1 MEPIS
6 VGRAAC
12 REVCSVRT
20 VGALWSLGAMMC
32 EEEAAARGGFALLL
46 LPVTREYVA
55 LTSTHKEK
63 KELWRGAMGRKSAA
77 NSLLLGTLVV
87 TLLCTRSLGQVFNLT
102 LSVKEGL
109 PAKTIVGDLG
119 AGLSR
124 PSTGFFISESRDSY
138 VFRDLEIDSDT
149 GIISTAVVLD
159 RESRD
164 KYEFVAATLTG
175 EMIRV
180 KLEVKDVND
189 HSPVFPSEEVD
200 LEISELSPTGT
211 RFQLEGAKDED
222 EGEFGTQG
230 YRITDREMGEF
241 FQLEYRSG
249 SESLD
254 LILTNRLDRET
265 QDFYSFIIEAFD
277 GGVPARKGTLQVRIH
292 VLDEND
298 NPPVFNQTEYHASVS
313 EDAKVM
319 SAVCQV
325 HATDSDLGENGQI
338 TYEINRRQSDPNEVF
353 SINQTSGVVYLN
365 KPLDYETQAFH
376 ELIISATDNGAQP
389 EHSSTFVGVKV
400 LNINDNSPVISVMFL
415 SETGDAVVSE
425 AAAVGDYVARISVSD
440 PDFKEEWVTVSLED
454 DEGKFTLKQ
463 TDDFLYALCVNAE
476 LDRED
481 QDLYELKVR
490 ASDFGRPPL
499 SSERVLLLRVT
510 DTNDCPPLFEKEAFI
525 TSISED
531 APQGSS
537 LIQMRARDA
546 DEGANSDVRYSIL
559 QSNQDSSLVSIHPE
573 SGLVTTATALDRE
586 TQVEVSFLVVAAD
599 GGEPALSSTATVTV
613 LVEDVNDNEPVF
625 QQQLYNVSIP
635 EHSDVGS
642 CFLQVVAT
650 DADSPEFGALLYSL
664 SDGFDMQD
672 KHPLFKI
679 HPQTGE
685 LCVSQDID
693 RDAGQTVHDIL
704 IKAEDPGG
712 LSAQTYV
719 HIEVEDQND
728 NAPVFDPNEY
738 TMSISSHTQPGT
750 EILNVIATDRDSGS
764 FGQVTYEL
772 LPGDMSGLF
781 TLDKQTGMLLLTS
794 TLTHLG
800 AASVKLSIAAHDGEG
815 VASLRPAEVTINVL
829 RSAQAPAVFQ
839 RSRYA
844 FTVPEDAPPGTPVG
858 TVEAMNPADSS
869 ESVSYRISSGD
880 PQGLFSAHPKSG
892 LIINVK
898 PLDHESQPY
907 ALLVLQ
913 SYTDSSPVY
922 STTQVNIT
930 IADVNDNAPVFPKLS
945 DSITVSQNTLPG
957 TVLFIAHA
965 HDYDSGANG
974 RVRYHLKSTRNGTF
988 VVDHNLGTVILNQSL
1003 QVDHQQRYNLE
1014 IVAKDEGEHPRSST
1028 LTLAVNVDR
1037 TAAEDSLAFETL
1049 VYQVEIGEGYRKDSR
1064 VIQVRAHRSRGAHT
1078 SNSGLAYSLEAEAG
1092 FPPAPFRIHPKTG
1105 WLYLAQSLDYE
1116 TESRYRFRV
1125 AAAAGDAS
1133 LGNMTATAT
1142 VIVLVLDINDNAPA
1156 FSSDVYYFTV
1166 SEGPA
1171 PQGLVGTVRA
1181 VDEDSGKN
1189 AQLSYILLTDGKF
1202 FRINT
1207 KTGEIIN
1214 WVALDREQHSQHSLK
1229 VMVTDQGRPRLN
1241 ATATVHIL
1249 VTDINDNIP
1258 QFTHL
1263 PASKELNVQI
1273 WAGLPA
1279 GSLVTNMFAKDLDA
1293 GENGTVTFSL
1303 VTVDLEDEMFAHF
1316 EIDRDSG
1323 DVRTTDLFSQSAEL
1337 YYTLRVTARDGGAA
1351 PLQDTAV
1358 IHLQVHGL
1366 EALYGHSDHQIV
1378 RRFTVKEDTE
1388 PATVIGSASVSFKG
1402 RFHYSISEG
1411 DGSVHFGVDSSSG
1424 DIYVNQPLDYEAAMQ
1439 YFLTVRAED
1448 VALSPGVNKSVLVT
1462 VMVEDVNDHTPWFPD
1477 KLVMF
1482 GLSEDAPVGSL
1493 AFAFH
1498 ARDADGTF
1506 ANSALRYSL
1515 TSDPDLSRSS
1525 SRFPFQINPHTGTL
1539 TVRAPLD
1546 RETNPSFAF
1555 TVTTTDLAKRKDE
1568 RKQTSVTAQVF
1579 LLDVNDNRPVFVSAD
1594 SVQVME
1600 DAEAGSLLH
1609 HFVAIDGD
1617 LGENGV
1623 VSYVIIAG
1631 NKQGFF
1637 TLEEK
1642 TGLLFLS
1649 APLDYETQ
1657 RFHRLTVRAVD
1668 HGLPSLSSTQT
1679 LTVEVGDVNDQAPV
1693 FSQSVYNA
1701 SVAEN
1706 RDPGEPVFRVSAT
1719 DEDSEE
1725 NAVVWYTLLPGPGYQ
1740 LFSINPYTGLITTT
1754 SYLDREQQQHFT
1766 LRVQARDS
1774 GSRPL
1779 SGTATVLCS
1788 VLDDNDNPPE
1798 FMQSSFQISL
1808 PENLPPGVVHTAQA
1822 SDPDH
1827 GENGT
1832 IHYSILGDD
1841 YRGRFTINSHS
1852 GVVSTTQLLDREEKQ
1867 NYTLTIQAR
1876 DYGPAPLSSSTQLQ
1890 LLLLD
1895 QNDNIPSFSR
1905 KSYHASVSESLPAG
1919 VEVLRVSAFDP
1930 DEGSNGDLTYS
1941 LAEDSS
1947 QGAFSVDAVTGVIR
1961 TTRALDRETRAQFTL
1976 RAVATDGCSQGPLSS
1991 AASVTVTVEDVND
2004 NVPVCEQN
2012 PMNAW
2017 VSMRTLPNQI
2027 VTTVMA
2033 TDGDQGDNGTIQF
2046 MLYDEENLFDIN
2058 SESGEIS
2065 LRRRVRAGFSGR
2077 KLQVVVSDR
2086 GRPPLT
2092 STCLVF
2098 IHLKGEHEGL
2108 QFINKVY
2115 NATVKEN
2122 TRAGTWIAKVE
2133 ASDQTNSR
2141 QRITYTIFSGNENH
2155 VFSINRHTGEVR
2167 VQKDNSLDFEASP
2180 QIQLVVLADN
2190 GLQTAHC
2197 RVSITLLD
2205 VNDNAPVFE
2214 HHSYRTAVWEG
2225 QVHNTYI
2232 MQVLASDADSGING
2246 QIEYSIVSGNPN
2258 EAFILDSVRGILATN
2273 VLLDREITPQY
2284 KLVLQAADRGNP
2296 PLTSTATIRVQV
2308 VDVNDNSPAIPPMEP
2323 VVIAENLPAG
2333 YMVTQVTANDVDLSS
2348 TITYSFSDNSSTNVP
2363 FAIDRYTGVVTL
2375 TRALD
2380 YEEQTEYT
2388 LTVWASDS
2396 LHQTTGEVKVQV
2408 LDVNDNAPV
2417 FTKVSYQVELS
2428 ELVSADTLVLSVS
2441 ATDRD
2446 SGLNGKIT
2454 YRLLSSPLQG
2464 FYIEPDNGSV
2474 FTNKPLKAIT
2484 NSNLIH
2490 LLVEA
2495 KDDGD
2500 PVLSTVTSIDVLILD
2515 TNDHAPL
2522 FHQDIYT
2529 LTVPEDTPTDTTLLT
2544 LSAED
2549 QDWSPENTHL
2559 DYAIIRGNE
2568 EKRFCL
2574 EVKML
2579 QVENQMKNV
2588 GKLVLCN
2595 PLDRETTESYALTV
2609 SVSDRGTPPLNSSAV
2624 VMVTVTDCNDN
2635 APVFSNTEYHAQVS
2649 EKSHVGTRLVQ
2660 VSAQDPDLGTNG
2672 LLRYDIISGNSKGH
2686 LKLDPHSGLLVVND
2700 SLDHEEDSKYTL
2712 TIRVSDG
2719 GESSEERKVAFTVV
2733 FITVL
2738 DENDNTPY
2746 FMFSTF
2752 NCSVLENLP
2761 AFTHTCS
2768 IHAVDNDSGPYGQL
2782 TYSIVSSCFMDYGS
2796 GSPEKREAFA
2806 IDPLTGDIHTRQT
2819 FDYERE
2825 NEYCFI
2831 VEARDKGDK
2840 AATVRVQVSIKGV
2853 DEFSPAFTQ
2862 KQYHFLLPEN
2872 AKPGETVGY
2881 VMAMDH
2887 DGGVDGTVEY
2897 SLVKSSPFFSIN
2909 KTIGAIFVSGPVF
2922 RRRGS
2927 YGSDDMVEL
2936 VVSAGSPRLASRT
2949 TACLVFVNI
2958 SSSAEALTGVPL
2970 DAHMLSLS
2978 VSLIMFLL
2986 VLLLFVGLVLRY
2998 KIKEAAIK
3006 KAASIAANLNHGAGS
3021 FRRSNSQSAISLH
3034 EIKRPSI
3041 LVTKRDLSNTYNQS
3055 DSSGRGSAEGET
3067 AEDQEIKWIN
3077 QNPCRKRD
3085 DSAPGNQAAE
3095 IPDSALPGDNISCH
3109 SIDVGPEHILSVNK
3123 RFVSGM
3129 ASTESLHHF
3138 KEEGGG
3144 EGLLPAILRVR
3155 DLEECMRTSGYAPLS
3170 EAEASAD
3177 SLSSLVCLEEQLQ
3190 GSYNWDYVLDWEP
3203 RFQTLASVFTDI
3215 GMLPDEELQGGRED
3229 LAAEASCLMYPPP
3242 LITGVAQPGIRTVPP
3257 RKPGRMPSLRRKRS
3271 FPKYAYSPLARNT
3284 GLTPSAM
3291 TPNFS
3296 PSLSS
3301 LTIRTP
3307 SASPVVSET
3316 GVGGI
3321 RFDSGPLT
3329 ASLLESEIQ
3338 V

>member
-1 MEPIS
+1 M
-6 VGRAAC
+6 
-12 REVCSVRT
+12 
-20 VGALWSLGAMMC
+20 W
-32 EEEAAARGGFALLL
+32 
-46 LPVTREYVA
+46 
-55 LTSTHKEK
+55 K
-63 KELWRGAMGRKSAA
+63 GAMGRNNGAT
-77 NSLLLGTLVV
+77 SLLRTLVLS
-87 TLLCTRSLGQVFNLT
+87 LLCAQSFGQVFNLT

-119 AGLSR
+119 AVLSR

-138 VFRDLEIDSDT
+138 VFRDLEIDADT
-149 GIISTAVVLD
+149 GIISTAVILD
-159 RESRD
+159 RESRE

-175 EMIRV
+175 EMIKV
-180 KLEVKDVND
+180 KLEVTDVND

-200 LEISELSPTGT
+200 LEISELSPPGSQ
-211 RFQLEGAKDED
+211 FQLEVAEDED

-230 YRITDREMGEF
+230 YRITESKMGELF
-241 FQLEYRSG
+241 RLEYRSG
-249 SESLD
+249 SENHPSLD
-254 LILTNRLDRET
+254 LILTSKLDRET
-265 QDFYSFIIEAFD
+265 QDLYSLAIEAFD
-277 GGVPARKGTLQVRIH
+277 GGIPARTGTLQVNVR
-292 VLDEND
+292 VVDEND
-298 NPPVFNQTEYHASVS
+298 NPPVFDQTEYHASLS
-313 EDAKVM
+313 EDAPLM
-319 SAVCQV
+319 SSVCQV
-325 HATDSDLGENGQI
+325 HATDLDLGDNGRV

-353 SINQTSGVVYLN
+353 SIDESSGVVYLN

-376 ELIISATDNGAQP
+376 ELIISARDDGAQP

-400 LNINDNSPVISVMFL
+400 LNINDNSPTISVMFL

-425 AAAVGDYVARISVSD
+425 AAAIGDYVARISVSD
-440 PDFKEEWVTVSLED
+440 HDFKEERVAVTLEED
-454 DEGKFTLKQ
+454 DGKFTLKQ

-476 LDRED
+476 LDREES
-481 QDLYELKVR
+481 DLYELKVQ
-490 ASDFGRPPL
+490 ALDSGSPPL
-499 SSERVLLLRVT
+499 SSEMVLLLRVA
-510 DTNDCPPLFEKEAFI
+510 DTNDCYPVFEKDVYI
-525 TSISED
+525 ISISED

-537 LIQMRARDA
+537 LIQVRARDA
-546 DEGANSDVRYSIL
+546 DDGVNSDVTYSIL
-559 QSNQDSSLVSIHPE
+559 ESNQESLFSIDPE
-573 SGLVTTATALDRE
+573 SGLVTTAAALDRE
-586 TQVEVSFLVVAAD
+586 TQMEVWFLVVAAD

-625 QQQLYNVSIP
+625 QKQLYNVSIP

-650 DADSPEFGALLYSL
+650 DADSADFGTLLYSL

-672 KHPLFKI
+672 KHPLFRI

-693 RDAGQTVHDIL
+693 RDSGQTVHDIL

-719 HIEVEDQND
+719 HIEVEDRND
-728 NAPVFDPNEY
+728 NAPVFNPDEY

-750 EILNVIATDRDSGS
+750 EILNVIATDRDSGR
-764 FGQVTYEL
+764 FGQVTYDV
-772 LPGDMSGLF
+772 LPGDLSSLF

-800 AASVKLSIAAHDGEG
+800 AASVKLSITAQDGEG
-815 VASLRPAEVTINVL
+815 LTSVRPAEITINVL

-839 RSRYA
+839 RSRYSFA
-844 FTVPEDAPPGTPVG
+844 VPEDAPPWTAVG
-858 TVEAMNPADSS
+858 TVEAMNPADS

-880 PQGLFSAHPKSG
+880 PQGLFSIHPKSG
-892 LIINVK
+892 LISNVK

-930 IADVNDNAPVFPKLS
+930 IADINDNAPVFPKLS

-965 HDYDSGANG
+965 HDYDSGANS
-974 RVRYHLKSTRNGTF
+974 RVQYHLKNPRNGTF
-988 VVDHNLGTVILNQSL
+988 VVDHNLGTVTLNQSL
-1003 QVDHQQRYNLE
+1003 QAGHQQRYSLE
-1014 IVAKDEGEHPRSST
+1014 IIAKDEGEPSLSST

-1037 TAAEDSLAFETL
+1037 TAVEDSLAFETL

-1064 VIQVRAHRSRGAHT
+1064 VIQVRAHRSRGAHM
-1078 SNSGLAYSLEAEAG
+1078 SNSGLAYSLEADAG
-1092 FPPAPFRIHPKTG
+1092 FPPAPFRVHPKTG
-1105 WLYLAQSLDYE
+1105 WLYLSHNLDYE
-1116 TESRYRFRV
+1116 TESMFRFRV
-1125 AAAAGDAS
+1125 LATAREAS
-1133 LGNMTATAT
+1133 LANMTATAT
-1142 VIVLVLDINDNAPA
+1142 VIVLVLDINDNPPV
-1156 FSSDVYYFTV
+1156 FSSEVYYFTV
-1166 SEGPA
+1166 SEGSS
-1171 PQGLVGTVRA
+1171 PQGLVGTVKA
-1181 VDEDSGKN
+1181 VDKDSGKN

-1229 VMVTDQGRPRLN
+1229 VMVTDQGHPRLN
-1241 ATATVHIL
+1241 ATATAHIL
-1249 VTDINDNIP
+1249 VTDINDNTP

-1279 GSLVTNMFAKDLDA
+1279 GSMVTNMFAKDLDA

-1303 VTVDLEDEMFAHF
+1303 VTGDEGFGHF
-1316 EIDRDSG
+1316 EIDSESG
-1323 DVRTTDLFSQSAEL
+1323 DVRTMELFTQNTEP
-1337 YYTLRVTARDGGAA
+1337 YYTLKVTAKDSGAT
-1351 PLQDTAV
+1351 PLEDTAV
-1358 IHLQVHGL
+1358 IHVQVHGL
-1366 EALYGHSDHQIV
+1366 EALYGHSDHQTM
-1378 RRFTVKEDTE
+1378 RRFMVREDTE
-1388 PATVIGSASVSFKG
+1388 PATVIGSAAVSYAG

-1411 DGSVHFGVDSSSG
+1411 DGSVHFGIDSSSG
-1424 DIYVNQPLDYEAAMQ
+1424 DIYINQPLDYESAMQ
-1439 YFLTVRAED
+1439 YSFMVRAED
-1448 VALSPGVNKSVLVT
+1448 VGLAPGVNVSVLVS
-1462 VMVEDVNDHTPWFPD
+1462 VIVEDVNDHTPWFPD
-1477 KLVMF
+1477 KLVVY
-1482 GLSEDAPVGSL
+1482 GLWEDAPVGSL

-1506 ANSALRYSL
+1506 PNSALRYSL
-1515 TSDPDLSRSS
+1515 TFDPQLGRSS
-1525 SRFPFQINPHTGTL
+1525 SRFPFQINPHTGSL
-1539 TVRAPLD
+1539 TVTAPLD

-1555 TVTTTDLAKRKDE
+1555 TVTATDQAQRKGE

-1579 LLDVNDNRPVFVSAD
+1579 LLDVNDNRPVFISAD
-1594 SVQVME
+1594 AVQVTE
-1600 DAEAGSLLH
+1600 DAEVGSLLH
-1609 HFVAIDGD
+1609 HFKAIDGD

-1623 VSYVIIAG
+1623 VSYVIMAG
-1631 NKQGFF
+1631 NEKGFF

-1657 RFHRLTVRAVD
+1657 RFHRVSVRAVD

-1679 LTVEVGDVNDQAPV
+1679 LTVEVGDVNDQTPV
-1693 FSQSVYNA
+1693 FSQSSYNA

-1706 RDPGEPVFRVSAT
+1706 RDPGEPVIRVSAT

-1725 NAVVWYTLLPGPGYQ
+1725 NAGVWYSLLPGPGYE

-1754 SYLDREQQQHFT
+1754 SYLDREQQQHFP

-1774 GSRPL
+1774 STRPL
-1779 SGTATVLCS
+1779 SSTATVLCS

-1832 IHYSILGDD
+1832 IHYSILGED
-1841 YRGRFTINSHS
+1841 YRGRFTINSHT
-1852 GVVSTTQLLDREEKQ
+1852 GAVSTTQVLDREERQ

-1876 DYGPAPLSSSTQLQ
+1876 DYGPTPLSSSTQLQ

-1895 QNDNIPSFSR
+1895 QNDNMPSFTR
-1905 KSYHASVSESLPAG
+1905 KSYHASISEGLPAG
-1919 VEVLRVSAFDP
+1919 AEVLRVGAFDP

-1941 LAEDSS
+1941 LTEDSS
-1947 QGAFSVDAVTGVIR
+1947 QGAFSVDAFTGVIR
-1961 TTRALDRETRAQFTL
+1961 TTRSLDRESRAQYTL
-1976 RAVATDGCSQGPLSS
+1976 RAVATDGCAQGPLSS
-1991 AASVTVTVEDVND
+1991 VASLTIQVEDVND
-2004 NVPVCEQN
+2004 NVPACEQN
-2012 PMNAW
+2012 PINAW

-2027 VTTVMA
+2027 VTTVTA

-2046 MLYDEENLFDIN
+2046 MLSDEENLFDIN

-2065 LRRRVRAGFSGR
+2065 LRRRMRAGFSGR
-2077 KLQVVVSDR
+2077 KLQVVVSDQ
-2086 GRPPLT
+2086 GRPALT

-2108 QFINKVY
+2108 QFTNKVY

-2122 TRAGTWIAKVE
+2122 SRAGTWIAKVE

-2155 VFSINRHTGEVR
+2155 IFSITRHTGEIR
-2167 VQKDNSLDFEASP
+2167 VQKDNSLDFEVSP
-2180 QIQLVVLADN
+2180 QIHLVVLADN
-2190 GLQTAHC
+2190 GLQTAPC
-2197 RVSITLLD
+2197 RVSISLLD

-2214 HHSYRTAVWEG
+2214 HSNYRTAVWEG
-2225 QVHNTYI
+2225 QLHNTYI
-2232 MQVLASDADSGING
+2232 MQVFASDADSGMNG
-2246 QIEYSIVSGNPN
+2246 QIEYSIVSGNLN

-2273 VLLDREITPQY
+2273 VLLDREITPSY

-2296 PLTSTATIRVQV
+2296 PLISTATIRVQV

-2348 TITYSFSDNSSTNVP
+2348 TITYSFSDNSSTNFP

-2396 LHQTTGEVKVQV
+2396 LHQTTGEVIVQV

-2446 SGLNGKIT
+2446 SELNGKIT

-2464 FYIEPDNGSV
+2464 FYMEPDNGSV

-2495 KDDGD
+2495 KDEGD
-2500 PVLSTVTSIDVLILD
+2500 PVQSTVTSIDVLILD

-2529 LTVPEDTPTDTTLLT
+2529 LTVPEDTATDTTLLT

-2559 DYAIIRGNE
+2559 DYVIIRGNE

-2574 EVKML
+2574 EVKMV
-2579 QVENQMKNV
+2579 QVESQMRNV

-2609 SVSDRGTPPLNSSAV
+2609 SVSDRGMPPLNSSAV

-2635 APVFSNTEYHAQVS
+2635 APVFSSTGYHAQVS
-2649 EKSHVGTRLVQ
+2649 ENSHVGTRLVQ
-2660 VSAQDPDLGTNG
+2660 VSAQDPDLGTNS

-2686 LKLDPHSGLLVVND
+2686 LKLDPQSGLLVVNH
-2700 SLDHEEDSKYTL
+2700 SLDYEEDSKYTL
-2712 TIRVSDG
+2712 TIRASDG
-2719 GESSEERKVAFTVV
+2719 GESSEERKVTFTVV

-2738 DENDNTPY
+2738 DVNDNTPY
-2746 FMFSTF
+2746 FMFPTV

-2768 IHAVDNDSGPYGQL
+2768 VHAVDNDLGPYGQL

-2796 GSPEKREAFA
+2796 GSPEKKEAFA

-2825 NEYCFI
+2825 SEYCFV
-2831 VEARDKGDK
+2831 VEARDQGDK
-2840 AATVRVQVSIKGV
+2840 AATVRVQVTIKGV
-2853 DEFSPAFTQ
+2853 DEFSPVFTQ
-2862 KQYHFLLPEN
+2862 KQYHFILPEN
-2872 AKPGETVGY
+2872 AKAGETVGY

-2887 DGGVDGTVEY
+2887 DGGVDGLVEY

-2909 KTIGAIFVSGPVF
+2909 KTIGAIFVSGPVY
-2922 RRRGS
+2922 RRRGNHAS
-2927 YGSDDMVEL
+2927 EDMVKL

-2949 TACLVFVNI
+2949 TACLVYVNI

-2970 DAHMLSLS
+2970 NAHMLSLS

-2986 VLLLFVGLVLRY
+2986 VVLIFVGLVLRY

-3006 KAASIAANLNHGAGS
+3006 KAAAIAANLNHGTGS
-3021 FRRSNSQSAISLH
+3021 FGRSISQSTISLQ
-3034 EIKRPSI
+3034 EMKPSI
-3041 LVTKRDLSNTYNQS
+3041 LVTKRDISNPYNQS

-3077 QNPCRKRD
+3077 QYPCRKRD
-3085 DSAPGNQAAE
+3085 KSVQGNQALE

-3123 RFVSGM
+3123 HLVSGM

-3144 EGLLPAILRVR
+3144 EGLLPAVLTVR
-3155 DLEECMRTSGYAPLS
+3155 DLEESMRSSGYPPFS
-3170 EAEASAD
+3170 EAHDSAD
-3177 SLSSLVCLEEQLQ
+3177 SLSSLLCLEEQLQ
-3190 GSYNWDYVLDWEP
+3190 GSYSWDYILDWEP

-3215 GMLPDEELQGGRED
+3215 GMLPDEELQGGREE

-3257 RKPGRMPSLRRKRS
+3257 RKPGRVPSLRRKPS
-3271 FPKYAYSPLARNT
+3271 YPKYAYSPLARNT

-3321 RFDSGPLT
+3321 RLDSGPLT
-3329 ASLLESEIQ
+3329 ASLLEAEIQ

>member
-1 MEPIS
+1 LILTNLPKS
-6 VGRAAC
+6 GRLNH
-12 REVCSVRT
+12 RLYELNFLTT
-20 VGALWSLGAMMC
+20 VHS
-32 EEEAAARGGFALLL
+32 
-46 LPVTREYVA
+46 
-55 LTSTHKEK
+55 
-63 KELWRGAMGRKSAA
+63 
-77 NSLLLGTLVV
+77 
-87 TLLCTRSLGQVFNLT
+87 VFNLT

-119 AGLSR
+119 AVLSR

-138 VFRDLEIDSDT
+138 VFRDLEIDADT
-149 GIISTAVVLD
+149 GIISTAVILD

-175 EMIRV
+175 EMIKV
-180 KLEVKDVND
+180 KLEVTDVND
-189 HSPVFPSEEVD
+189 HSPVFPTEEVD
-200 LEISELSPTGT
+200 LEISELSPPGSQ
-211 RFQLEGAKDED
+211 FQLEVAKDGD

-230 YRITDREMGEF
+230 YRITESEMGDLF
-241 FQLEYRSG
+241 RLEYRSG
-249 SESLD
+249 SENHPSLD
-254 LILTNRLDRET
+254 LILTSKLDRET
-265 QDFYSFIIEAFD
+265 QDFYSLAIEAFD
-277 GGVPARKGTLQVRIH
+277 GGIPARTGTLQVNVR
-292 VLDEND
+292 VVDEND
-298 NPPVFNQTEYHASVS
+298 NPPVFDQTEYHASLS
-313 EDAKVM
+313 EDAPLM
-319 SAVCQV
+319 SSVCQV
-325 HATDSDLGENGQI
+325 HAADLDLGDNGRV

-353 SINQTSGVVYLN
+353 SIDESSGVVYLN

-376 ELIISATDNGAQP
+376 ELIISARDDGAQP

-400 LNINDNSPVISVMFL
+400 LNINDNSPTISVMFL

-425 AAAVGDYVARISVSD
+425 AAAIGDYVARISVSD
-440 PDFKEEWVTVSLED
+440 HDFKEERVAVTLEED
-454 DEGKFTLKQ
+454 DGKFTLKQ

-476 LDRED
+476 LDREES
-481 QDLYELKVR
+481 DLYELKVQ
-490 ASDFGRPPL
+490 ASDSGSPPL
-499 SSERVLLLRVT
+499 SSEMVLLLRVA
-510 DTNDCPPLFEKEAFI
+510 DTNDCHPVFEKDVYI
-525 TSISED
+525 VSISED

-537 LIQMRARDA
+537 LIQVRARDA
-546 DEGANSDVRYSIL
+546 DEGVNSDVTYSIL
-559 QSNQDSSLVSIHPE
+559 ESNQESLFSIDPE
-573 SGLVTTATALDRE
+573 SGLVTTAAALDRE
-586 TQVEVSFLVVAAD
+586 TQMEVWFLVVAAD

-625 QQQLYNVSIP
+625 QKQLYNVSIP

-650 DADSPEFGALLYSL
+650 DADSADFGTLLYSL

-672 KHPLFKI
+672 KHPLFQI

-693 RDAGQTVHDIL
+693 RDSGQTVYDIL

-719 HIEVEDQND
+719 HIEVEDRND
-728 NAPVFDPNEY
+728 NAPVFNPDEY

-750 EILNVIATDRDSGS
+750 EILNVIATDRDSGR
-764 FGQVTYEL
+764 FGQVTYDV
-772 LPGDMSGLF
+772 LPGDLSSLF

-800 AASVKLSIAAHDGEG
+800 AASVKLSITAQDGEG
-815 VASLRPAEVTINVL
+815 LASVRPAELTINVL

-839 RSRYA
+839 RSRYSFA
-844 FTVPEDAPPGTPVG
+844 VPEDAPPWTAVG
-858 TVEAMNPADSS
+858 TVEAMNPA

-880 PQGLFSAHPKSG
+880 PQGLFSIHPKSG
-892 LIINVK
+892 LISNVK

-930 IADVNDNAPVFPKLS
+930 IADINDNAPVFPKLS

-974 RVRYHLKSTRNGTF
+974 RVQYRLKNPRNGTF
-988 VVDHNLGTVILNQSL
+988 VVDHNLGTVTLNQSL
-1003 QVDHQQRYNLE
+1003 QVGHQQRYSLE
-1014 IVAKDEGEHPRSST
+1014 IIAKDEGEPSLSST
-1028 LTLAVNVDR
+1028 LTLAVDVDR

-1064 VIQVRAHRSRGAHT
+1064 VIQVRAHRSRGTHM
-1078 SNSGLAYSLEAEAG
+1078 SNSGLAYSLEADAG
-1092 FPPAPFRIHPKTG
+1092 FPPAPFRVHPKTG
-1105 WLYLAQSLDYE
+1105 WLYLSHNLDYE
-1116 TESRYRFRV
+1116 TESMFRFRV
-1125 AAAAGDAS
+1125 LATTREAS
-1133 LGNMTATAT
+1133 LANMTATAT
-1142 VIVLVLDINDNAPA
+1142 VIVLVLDINDNPPV
-1156 FSSDVYYFTV
+1156 FSSEVYYFTV
-1166 SEGPA
+1166 SEGSS
-1171 PQGLVGTVRA
+1171 PQGLVGTVKA
-1181 VDEDSGKN
+1181 VDKDSGKN

-1229 VMVTDQGRPRLN
+1229 VMVTDQGHPRLN
-1241 ATATVHIL
+1241 ATATAHIL
-1249 VTDINDNIP
+1249 VTDINDNTP

-1263 PASKELNVQI
+1263 PASKELNVQVNLL
-1273 WAGLPA
+1273 GTLPVCCTA
-1279 GSLVTNMFAKDLDA
+1279 RDGKISFDRL
-1293 GENGTVTFSL
+1293 
-1303 VTVDLEDEMFAHF
+1303 
-1316 EIDRDSG
+1316 IDSESG
-1323 DVRTTDLFSQSAEL
+1323 DVRTTELFTQNTEP
-1337 YYTLRVTARDGGAA
+1337 YYTLKVTAKDSGAT
-1351 PLQDTAV
+1351 PLEDTAV
-1358 IHLQVHGL
+1358 IHVQVHSSL
-1366 EALYGHSDHQIV
+1366 SNH
-1378 RRFTVKEDTE
+1378 TMTDTE
-1388 PATVIGSASVSFKG
+1388 PATVIGSAAVSYAG

-1411 DGSVHFGVDSSSG
+1411 DGSVHFGIDSSSG
-1424 DIYVNQPLDYEAAMQ
+1424 DIYINQPLDYEAAMQ
-1439 YFLTVRAED
+1439 YSLMVRAED
-1448 VALSPGVNKSVLVT
+1448 VGLAPGVNVSVLVS
-1462 VMVEDVNDHTPWFPD
+1462 VIVEDVNDHTPWFPD
-1477 KLVMF
+1477 KLVVY
-1482 GLSEDAPVGSL
+1482 GLWEDAPVGSL

-1506 ANSALRYSL
+1506 PNSALRYSL
-1515 TSDPDLSRSS
+1515 TFDPQLGRSS
-1525 SRFPFQINPHTGTL
+1525 SRFPFQINPHTGSL
-1539 TVRAPLD
+1539 TVTAPLD
-1546 RETNPSFAF
+1546 RETIPSFAF
-1555 TVTTTDLAKRKDE
+1555 TVTATDQAQRKGE
-1568 RKQTSVTAQVF
+1568 RKRTSVTAQVF
-1579 LLDVNDNRPVFVSAD
+1579 LLDVNDNRPVFISAD
-1594 SVQVME
+1594 TVQVME
-1600 DAEAGSLLH
+1600 DAEVGSLLH
-1609 HFVAIDGD
+1609 HFKAIDGD

-1623 VSYVIIAG
+1623 VSYVIMAG
-1631 NKQGFF
+1631 NEKGFF

-1657 RFHRLTVRAVD
+1657 RFHRVSVRAVD

-1679 LTVEVGDVNDQAPV
+1679 LTVEVGDVNDQTPV
-1693 FSQSVYNA
+1693 FSQSSYNA

-1706 RDPGEPVFRVSAT
+1706 RDPGEPVIRVSAT
-1719 DEDSEE
+1719 DEDSGK
-1725 NAVVWYTLLPGPGYQ
+1725 NYQHLCGLLMM
-1740 LFSINPYTGLITTT
+1740 
-1754 SYLDREQQQHFT
+1754 
-1766 LRVQARDS
+1766 QARDS
-1774 GSRPL
+1774 STRPL
-1779 SGTATVLCS
+1779 SSTATVLCT

-1832 IHYSILGDD
+1832 IHYSILGED
-1841 YRGRFTINSHS
+1841 YRGRFTINSHT
-1852 GVVSTTQLLDREEKQ
+1852 GAVSTTQVLDREERQ

-1876 DYGPAPLSSSTQLQ
+1876 DYGPTPLSSSTQLQ

-1895 QNDNIPSFSR
+1895 QNDNMPSFTR
-1905 KSYHASVSESLPAG
+1905 KSYHASISEGLPAG
-1919 VEVLRVSAFDP
+1919 AEVLRVGAFDP

-1941 LAEDSS
+1941 LTEDSS
-1947 QGAFSVDAVTGVIR
+1947 QGAFSVDAFTGVIR
-1961 TTRALDRETRAQFTL
+1961 TTRSLDRESRAQYTL
-1976 RAVATDGCSQGPLSS
+1976 QAVATDGCAQGPLSS
-1991 AASVTVTVEDVND
+1991 VASLTIQVEDVND
-2004 NVPVCEQN
+2004 NVPACEQN
-2012 PMNAW
+2012 PINAW

-2027 VTTVMA
+2027 VTTVTA

-2046 MLYDEENLFDIN
+2046 MLSDEENLFDIN
-2058 SESGEIS
+2058 SELGEIS

-2077 KLQVVVSDR
+2077 KLQVVVSDQ
-2086 GRPPLT
+2086 GRPALT

-2108 QFINKVY
+2108 QFTNKVY
-2115 NATVKEN
+2115 NTTVKEN
-2122 TRAGTWIAKVE
+2122 SRAGTWIAKVE

-2141 QRITYTIFSGNENH
+2141 QKITYTIFSGNENH
-2155 VFSINRHTGEVR
+2155 IFSITRHTGEIR
-2167 VQKDNSLDFEASP
+2167 VQKDNSLDFEVSP
-2180 QIQLVVLADN
+2180 QIHLVVLADN
-2190 GLQTAHC
+2190 GLQTAPC
-2197 RVSITLLD
+2197 RVSISLLD

-2214 HHSYRTAVWEG
+2214 HSNYRTAVWEG
-2225 QVHNTYI
+2225 QLHNTYI
-2232 MQVLASDADSGING
+2232 MQVFASDADSGMNG
-2246 QIEYSIVSGNPN
+2246 QIEYSIVSGNLN

-2273 VLLDREITPQY
+2273 VLLDREITPSY

-2296 PLTSTATIRVQV
+2296 PLISTATIRVQV

-2323 VVIAENLPAG
+2323 TGVRVPFLSPG

-2348 TITYSFSDNSSTNVP
+2348 TITYSFSDNSSTNFP

-2380 YEEQTEYT
+2380 YEEQTDYT

-2396 LHQTTGEVKVQV
+2396 LHQTTGEVIVQV

-2446 SGLNGKIT
+2446 SELNGKIT

-2464 FYIEPDNGSV
+2464 FYMD
-2474 FTNKPLKAIT
+2474 
-2484 NSNLIH
+2484 NLIH

-2495 KDDGD
+2495 KDEGD
-2500 PVLSTVTSIDVLILD
+2500 PVQSTVTSIDVLILD

-2529 LTVPEDTPTDTTLLT
+2529 LTVPEDTATDTTLLT

-2574 EVKML
+2574 EVKMV
-2579 QVENQMKNV
+2579 QVESQMRNV

-2635 APVFSNTEYHAQVS
+2635 APVFSSTGYHAQVS
-2649 EKSHVGTRLVQ
+2649 ENSHVGTRLVQ

-2686 LKLDPHSGLLVVND
+2686 LKLDPQSGLLVVNH
-2700 SLDHEEDSKYTL
+2700 SLDYEEDSKYTL
-2712 TIRVSDG
+2712 TIRASDG
-2719 GESSEERKVAFTVV
+2719 GESSEERKVTFTVV

-2738 DENDNTPY
+2738 DVNDNTPY
-2746 FMFSTF
+2746 FMFPTV

-2768 IHAVDNDSGPYGQL
+2768 VHAVDSDLGPYGQL

-2796 GSPEKREAFA
+2796 GSPEKKEAFA
-2806 IDPLTGDIHTRQT
+2806 IDSLTGDIHTRQT

-2825 NEYCFI
+2825 SEYCFV

-2840 AATVRVQVSIKGV
+2840 AATVRVQVTIKGV
-2853 DEFSPAFTQ
+2853 DEFSPVFTQ
-2862 KQYHFLLPEN
+2862 KQYHFILPEN
-2872 AKPGETVGY
+2872 AKAGETVGY

-2887 DGGVDGTVEY
+2887 DGGVDGLVEY
-2897 SLVKSSPFFSIN
+2897 SLVTSSPFFSIN
-2909 KTIGAIFVSGPVF
+2909 KTIGAIFVSGPVY
-2922 RRRGS
+2922 RRRGNHAS
-2927 YGSDDMVEL
+2927 EDMVKL

-2949 TACLVFVNI
+2949 TACLVYVNI

-2970 DAHMLSLS
+2970 NAHMLSLS
-2978 VSLIMFLL
+2978 VSLITFLL
-2986 VLLLFVGLVLRY
+2986 VLLIFVGLVLRY

-3006 KAASIAANLNHGAGS
+3006 KAAAIAANLNHGTGS
-3021 FRRSNSQSAISLH
+3021 FGRSISQSAISLQ
-3034 EIKRPSI
+3034 EMKPSI
-3041 LVTKRDLSNTYNQS
+3041 LVTKRDISNPYNQS

-3077 QNPCRKRD
+3077 QYPCRKRD
-3085 DSAPGNQAAE
+3085 ESVQGNQALE

-3123 RFVSGM
+3123 CLVSGM

-3144 EGLLPAILRVR
+3144 EGLLPAVLTLR
-3155 DLEECMRTSGYAPLS
+3155 DLEESMRTGGYPPLS
-3170 EAEASAD
+3170 EAHDSAD
-3177 SLSSLVCLEEQLQ
+3177 SLSSLLCLEEQLQ
-3190 GSYNWDYVLDWEP
+3190 GSYSWDYILDWEP

-3215 GMLPDEELQGGRED
+3215 GMLPDEELQGGREE

-3257 RKPGRMPSLRRKRS
+3257 RKPGRVPSLRRKPS
-3271 FPKYAYSPLARNT
+3271 YPKYAYSPLARNT

-3329 ASLLESEIQ
+3329 ASLLEAEIQ